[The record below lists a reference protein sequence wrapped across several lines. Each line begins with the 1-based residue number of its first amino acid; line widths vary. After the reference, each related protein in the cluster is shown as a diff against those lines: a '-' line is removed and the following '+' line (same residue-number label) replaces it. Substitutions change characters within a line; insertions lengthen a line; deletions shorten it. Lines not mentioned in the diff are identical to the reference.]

1 MKRFKNIHVTLVML
15 CLPFL
20 MHAQVVRVSG
30 NANIIVTGDA
40 KIVLHDGNLAQ
51 GSFGTNATPITVTG
65 YYDENLLKSGKP
77 PVTNNVLIDK
87 SYGNTLV
94 STDNTY
100 IYLGTWEQRMPT
112 GFYMQAWPNPT
123 TSRLTIS
130 IHRDNVAM
138 ETIALQDDH
147 GRVLERKRVLLSPG
161 INTVQWNLS
170 RYAVGSYTLVFEN
183 SPGKF
188 LKIVKQ

>member
-1 MKRFKNIHVTLVML
+1 MKRFKNIHLLLVML

-20 MHAQVVRVSG
+20 MHAQVVRING

-40 KIVLHDGNLAQ
+40 KIVLHDGNLTQ
-51 GSFGTNATPITVTG
+51 GSFGTSATPVIVTG
-65 YYDENLLKSGKP
+65 YNENLLNESRGVP
-77 PVTNNVLIDK
+77 MTNNVLIDK
-87 SYGNTLV
+87 SYGSLV

-100 IYLGTWEQRMPT
+100 IYLGSWQERVPGVVGML
-112 GFYMQAWPNPT
+112 AWPNPT
-123 TSRLTIS
+123 TSRVTVTVQKDKASL
-130 IHRDNVAM
+130 

-147 GRVLERKRVLLSPG
+147 GRVLERRRVLLSPG
-161 INTVQWNLS
+161 VNTIQWSLDK
-170 RYAVGSYTLVFEN
+170 YAIGSYVLVFEN